1 LVVKEHSIFVGS
13 ALIKNHLIAF
23 MPSVTKIIVVIGI
36 SGKVC
41 EAAAYIA
48 TIEAKK
54 SVDWIHGIIARES
67 TADVDSSS

>member
-1 LVVKEHSIFVGS
+1 
-13 ALIKNHLIAF
+13 